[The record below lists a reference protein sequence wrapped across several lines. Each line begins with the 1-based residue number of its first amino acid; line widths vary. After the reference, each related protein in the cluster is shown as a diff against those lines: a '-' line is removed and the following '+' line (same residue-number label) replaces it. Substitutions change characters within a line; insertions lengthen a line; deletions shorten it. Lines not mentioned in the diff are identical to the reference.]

1 MTLALYR
8 ALTTILAPL
17 INLYLLTRRI
27 VGKEDRER
35 IRERLGHL
43 GAARP
48 PGSLAWIHAASV
60 GEAIS
65 ALPLVDGIL
74 EINPGVDILF
84 TTGTVTSG
92 RLIAERLPR
101 RARHQYV
108 PIDRLKCVRNFLRHW
123 RPDVSLWMESEL
135 WPNLITETQESG
147 VPMLLVNGRM
157 SRNSLD
163 RWRRFPRLI
172 EPILQGFSLCLVQSD
187 TDAARYREL
196 GAKNVRSVGNLKAAS
211 PPLPCNEEAL
221 STLRDSISDRPM
233 WLAASTHVGEEAA
246 VITAHKSL
254 NADNEGLLTIIVPR
268 HPHRAEEIRRDI
280 VSRQLSVAIRSRGEP
295 VSAETDI
302 YLADT
307 LGELGLFYRLAD
319 IVFVGGSLV
328 CHGGQNPLEPARLGC
343 AVLHGPHMHNFASVI
358 VEFARRS
365 ATVRV
370 ADVENLAA
378 TVGALLNDQESC
390 RRLQEAASDTAAAQ
404 AGVLDAYMAELTPY
418 LKCLMDKGSPGPD
431 PSAGGD
437 TGVVTKGEVHRAR
450 A

>member
-8 ALTTILAPL
+8 ALTTIVSPL
-17 INLYLLTRRI
+17 IKLFLLFRRTI
-27 VGKEDRER
+27 GKEDPER
-35 IRERLGHL
+35 TGERLGHP

-48 PGSLAWIHAASV
+48 TGSLAWIHAASV

-74 EINPGVDILF
+74 KIDPGLNILF

-92 RLIAERLPR
+92 RLMAERLPP

-108 PIDRLKCVRNFLRHW
+108 PVDRLDGVRRFLRHW

-135 WPNLITETQESG
+135 WPNLITETQKSDI
-147 VPMLLVNGRM
+147 PMLLVNGRM
-157 SRNSLD
+157 SRRSLV

-172 EPILQGFSLCLVQSD
+172 EPMLRGFSLCLAQSD
-187 TDAARYREL
+187 ADAARYREL
-196 GAKNVRSVGNLKAAS
+196 GAKEVRSVGNLKAAS
-211 PPLPCNEEAL
+211 PPLPCDEGAL
-221 STLRDSISDRPM
+221 RALRDSISGRPM
-233 WLAASTHVGEEAA
+233 WLAASTHTGEEAA
-246 VITAHKSL
+246 AISAHKSL
-254 NADNEGLLTIIVPR
+254 TADHDGLLTIIVPR
-268 HPHRAEEIRRDI
+268 HPRRTEDIRRDI
-280 VSRQLSVAIRSRGEP
+280 ESRGLSVAIRSRGEL
-295 VSAETDI
+295 VSSDSDI

-328 CHGGQNPLEPARLGC
+328 PHGGQNPLEPARLGC
-343 AVLHGPHMHNFASVI
+343 AVLHGPYMHNFASI
-358 VEFARRS
+358 IDEFARRS

-370 ADVENLAA
+370 PDVEHLAA
-378 TVGALLNDQESC
+378 AVGPLLNDQEAC
-390 RRLQEAASDTAAAQ
+390 RRLRIAVSDAAAAE
-404 AGVLDAYMAELTPY
+404 AGVLEAYMAELTPY
-418 LKCLMDKGSPGPD
+418 LNCLMGGGSTSSD

-437 TGVVTKGEVHRAR
+437 TGVAAKGERSRAR